1 MNNLK
6 QMKKIITIFLI
17 FIYGILTAQDAEAKK
32 LLDEVTAKVKSYKNI
47 EIDFKYQIYNAKENI
62 NQESKGIVKM
72 EGNKYHLTF
81 MGNTV
86 IFDGVHTHTIIP
98 EDEEVTISKT
108 DDSDPNAIT
117 PNKMLTFFNKGY
129 RFKMDIVQNV
139 KGRKI
144 QFMKLIPIS
153 SKNTR
158 KEILI
163 GIDTAQKQIY
173 NVIEVDKKGTKTT
186 LTVNS
191 FKTNQTFLKN
201 QFTFDKSKY
210 KDYYINRID

>member
-1 MNNLK
+1 MNSLK
-6 QMKKIITIFLI
+6 QMKQLITIFLI
-17 FIYGILTAQDAEAKK
+17 FIYGILSAQDAEAKK

-86 IFDGVHTHTIIP
+86 IFDGIHTHTITP

-144 QFMKLIPIS
+144 QFIKLIPIS
-153 SKNTR
+153 SKDTR

-163 GIDTAQKQIY
+163 GIDTALKQIY

>member
-1 MNNLK
+1 MNSLK
-6 QMKKIITIFLI
+6 QMKQLITIFLI
-17 FIYGILTAQDAEAKK
+17 FIYGILSAQDAEAKK

-86 IFDGVHTHTIIP
+86 IFDGIHTHTITP

-144 QFMKLIPIS
+144 QFIKLIPIS
-153 SKNTR
+153 SKDTR

-163 GIDTAQKQIY
+163 GIDTALKQIY

-210 KDYYINRID
+210 KDYYINKID

>member
-1 MNNLK
+1 
-6 QMKKIITIFLI
+6 
-17 FIYGILTAQDAEAKK
+17 
-32 LLDEVTAKVKSYKNI
+32 
-47 EIDFKYQIYNAKENI
+47 
-62 NQESKGIVKM
+62 
-72 EGNKYHLTF
+72 
-81 MGNTV
+81 
-86 IFDGVHTHTIIP
+86 
-98 EDEEVTISKT
+98 
-108 DDSDPNAIT
+108 
-117 PNKMLTFFNKGY
+117 MLTFFNKGY

-144 QFMKLIPIS
+144 QFIKLIPIS
-153 SKNTR
+153 SKDTR

-163 GIDTAQKQIY
+163 GIDTALKQIY